1 MSTHCINNTWIDG
14 QGGTF
19 TAVDPTTGDACWRGA
34 AATAGEVR
42 SAIAAARAALSE
54 WSRTTPAK
62 RIAYVETFADKLTE
76 QRDDFARAISIATG
90 KPNWES
96 LTEVDAMIAKAKLS
110 VGAYSQRLAPT
121 QMDLKGTTAAT
132 HYRPIGVMA
141 VLGPFNLPGHL
152 PNGHIM
158 PALLAGN
165 TIVFKPSEQTP
176 SVGELMMQLWQ
187 QISLPAGV
195 LNLVQGGR
203 DTGEALVQ
211 GDVDGVLFTGSYA
224 AGSAIHRLL
233 AGKPE
238 KLLAL
243 EMGGNNPLVVYRA
256 GDLDAA
262 AYLTALSAF
271 ITAGQRCTCAR
282 RLILPEGE
290 AGDRLLELLA
300 VLARRMRVGRFDA
313 DPPVFIGPVIS
324 ADAAQRLLNTQDELL
339 AIGGRSLVELER
351 VGNTPAML
359 RPGII
364 DVTDITDRSDSEIF
378 GPLLQVI
385 RTRDFDAAIEE
396 ANRTSFGL
404 AAGLLCDDRACFD
417 HFFAN
422 VRAGVVN
429 WNRQTTGASGRL
441 PFGGVGQSGNHR
453 PSGYFAVDY
462 CADPVA
468 SLMHDRVVMPEQRLP
483 GIGSDVS
490 PYCA

>member
-1 MSTHCINNTWIDG
+1 MSTHCIDNVWSNG
-14 QGGTF
+14 QGSAL
-19 TAVDPTTGDACWRGA
+19 TATDPTTGDTCWKGA
-34 AATAGEVR
+34 AATESEVA
-42 SAIAAARAALSE
+42 SAIAAARTTLPE
-54 WSRTTPAK
+54 WSHTTPAK
-62 RIAYVETFADKLTE
+62 RIGFVEAFADTLAQ
-76 QRDDFARAISIATG
+76 QRDEFAHAISIATG
-90 KPNWES
+90 KPTWEALS
-96 LTEVDAMIAKAKLS
+96 EVDAMVAKAKLS

-121 QMDLKGTTAAT
+121 QMELDGTTAAT

-176 SVGELMMQLWQ
+176 GVGERMMQLWQ
-187 QISLPAGV
+187 QVSLPAGV

-203 DTGEALVQ
+203 STGEALVQ
-211 GDVDGVLFTGSYA
+211 GDIDGVLFTGSYA
-224 AGSAIHRLL
+224 TGSAIHRLL

-282 RLILPEGE
+282 RLILPHGE

-300 VLARRMRVGRFDA
+300 VLTQRMRVGRFDA

-324 ADAAQRLLNTQDELL
+324 ADAAQRLLVAQDALL
-339 AIGGRSLVELER
+339 ARGGRALVQMQRCGE
-351 VGNTPAML
+351 GDAML
-359 RPGII
+359 RPGIV
-364 DVTDITDRSDSEIF
+364 DVTEVADRSDTEIF

-385 RTRDFDAAIEE
+385 RTPDFDAAIEE
-396 ANRTSFGL
+396 AGRTSFGL
-404 AAGLLCDDRACFD
+404 TAGLLCDDRECFD

-453 PSGYFAVDY
+453 PSGYYAVDY

-468 SLMHDRVVMPEQRLP
+468 SLMHDRVVMPAQRTP